1 MKQEGLVTMKQ
12 SEYKRKYLN
21 FTTLLF
27 MNITYLS
34 IFVGTDTGYAFA
46 GEKGNDALVLD
57 ALAANA
63 QNAVLDKIQNM
74 MAGINIAYTGSQ
86 VRVSAP
92 LQNRAQLQT
101 QGTVEANAPGRIV
114 SQQLPAQTDGLLRP
128 PAASNQ
134 I

>member
-1 MKQEGLVTMKQ
+1 MKQ
-12 SEYKRKYLN
+12 SEYKRKYNN
-21 FTTLLF
+21 FTILLL
-27 MNITYLS
+27 MNITCLL

-74 MAGINIAYTGSQ
+74 MAGINITYTTSQ
-86 VRVSAP
+86 VRANAP
-92 LQNRAQLQT
+92 LQPQALFKSQE
-101 QGTVEANAPGRIV
+101 TVLANAPGRIV
-114 SQQLPAQTDGLLRP
+114 AEPAQNDGLLHP
-128 PAASNQ
+128 PSASNR

>member
-21 FTTLLF
+21 FTTLLL

-86 VRVSAP
+86 VRASAP
-92 LQNRAQLQT
+92 LKT
-101 QGTVEANAPGRIV
+101 QATVEANVPGMIV
-114 SQQLPAQTDGLLRP
+114 S
-128 PAASNQ
+128 
-134 I
+134 